1 MKDLK
6 WIMKSMVS
14 DVDGHIS
21 SKRTITLLAFF
32 CVMLAFL
39 VNVFWQVKL
48 EEFIFDGMLYLTAAG
63 LGFSTMEKF
72 SRKGSPA
79 NMDDHEL

>member
-21 SKRTITLLAFF
+21 SKRMITLLAFF

-39 VNVFWQVKL
+39 VNVFWKVRL

-72 SRKGSPA
+72 SRSGSPVGP
-79 NMDDHEL
+79 DDYES